1 MKFNY
6 KKEFAEISFDE
17 NEIKIIQEKGKLVMN
32 YENMKHFHNHL
43 SHMITEAH
51 RLHILKNAP
60 EVKNQLTF
68 PETEVKTK

>member
-6 KKEFAEISFDE
+6 QKELAEISFDE
-17 NEIKIIQEKGKLVMN
+17 NETKIIQEKGKLVMN

-60 EVKNQLTF
+60 EVRNQLTF